1 MHFTHGRENNTNLT
15 KEKGNSEKGEQ
26 VRKCYSVK
34 LDSLM
39 SYGMRLSREDQ
50 HQM

>member
-1 MHFTHGRENNTNLT
+1 MHFTNGRDNNTNLT